1 MLETA
6 LFSFE
11 LALPAMLGCPNST
24 FACDLRAQVA
34 AATKAQEAER
44 TMAAA
49 DEGCR
54 PQQAAVSV
62 ADTAA
67 AAAQLEGDDAAW
79 WATTDAWETEVW
91 GTMRRRSKMPERLPP
106 TNDPRKNPKH
116 GQKQQQQQQ
125 QQQQL
130 NQEEEADQPPATA
143 VHAPPAQPPPGAAL
157 ASDRAAT
164 YAPRNFNLGFQEL
177 TEGARVRVWWTK
189 AMAGHLE
196 RFQYGTVTAL
206 GPPMLPR
213 RKRAPGW
220 LTRSFEVT
228 YDLVQPCGGEGGK
241 FVHDLEEVHVEPL
254 AVPNMEEVHV
264 EITSRSRRDVE
275 LLAGGGGGGGSGDG
289 GGGGGGGSSGWDGS
303 GGSGGFCTSGGGGGG
318 GGGRGDGDGRGR
330 GGGGECELPTIPSKT
345 SRNPTPSKASRNPS
359 SREGAASVCGEAAA
373 PAVAEGAPV
382 LDLGTRVLA
391 RFLASTPKGVRRKKP
406 GANKWWRGTIVAVG
420 AGGVTYDV
428 EYDDKVIEQG
438 VQAQFVQRLDEE
450 EEEAEEEKAYD
461 EKDEKEEEYVKDEEH
476 WPAEAEPPPMG
487 SLRLDVFRA
496 MCAGHSTRATI
507 FDYVAHH
514 GESNTRGKNAW
525 STYGEGNS
533 VELLRADVH
542 QTQSREQKN
551 QPTPLWWRW
560 HDADKYSLTTNGEIA
575 SARDRTARAGKG
587 KSDQDGTLANQR

>member
-1 MLETA
+1 
-6 LFSFE
+6 
-11 LALPAMLGCPNST
+11 MLGCPNST
-24 FACDLRAQVA
+24 FDCDLRAQVA

-106 TNDPRKNPKH
+106 TNDPRKKPKH
-116 GQKQQQQQQ
+116 GQKQQQQQ

-289 GGGGGGGSSGWDGS
+289 GGVGGGGSSGGDGS
-303 GGSGGFCTSGGGGGG
+303 SGGGGDGLGSSGGGGGG
-318 GGGRGDGDGRGR
+318 GGGRGDGDGAVVGDDVDARAGAVVGGR
-330 GGGGECELPTIPSKT
+330 
-345 SRNPTPSKASRNPS
+345 RHTPNRLSI
-359 SREGAASVCGEAAA
+359 EGVDT
-373 PAVAEGAPV
+373 
-382 LDLGTRVLA
+382 L
-391 RFLASTPKGVRRKKP
+391 FLYIGCSL
-406 GANKWWRGTIVAVG
+406 
-420 AGGVTYDV
+420 Y
-428 EYDDKVIEQG
+428 
-438 VQAQFVQRLDEE
+438 AQQLLMKH
-450 EEEAEEEKAYD
+450 ALHA
-461 EKDEKEEEYVKDEEH
+461 
-476 WPAEAEPPPMG
+476 
-487 SLRLDVFRA
+487 
-496 MCAGHSTRATI
+496 C
-507 FDYVAHH
+507 AHH
-514 GESNTRGKNAW
+514 GAHYPTGTR
-525 STYGEGNS
+525 SS
-533 VELLRADVH
+533 C
-542 QTQSREQKN
+542 S
-551 QPTPLWWRW
+551 
-560 HDADKYSLTTNGEIA
+560 
-575 SARDRTARAGKG
+575 
-587 KSDQDGTLANQR
+587 